1 MTDISRR
8 KFLKST
14 ALTGAGLIVAP
25 SIVPSHVFGANA
37 PSERINVG
45 AIGTGRQSQGFDM
58 PGIMKFEQANMMAVC
73 DLDAHRAQDA
83 KTLVKNFYERRG
95 WNRPE
100 AIVYADYEDLLA
112 NKDIDAVVVCTP
124 DHWHAKIAIDA
135 VRAGK
140 DIYLEKP
147 TSLTVEEGRLMSNA
161 VNASGRVFQLGS
173 QQRSGE
179 QFRMACEFVRSGRI
193 GKLKLVEVRLPGD
206 PAGGNTE
213 EMPIPA
219 GFNYEKW
226 LGSTPYVYYPE
237 DRVHPQ
243 KGYGRPGWLRCEQFG
258 AGMITGWGVHHFDIA
273 HWGMGAEYT
282 GPVEVYGEADFAD
295 NGLWDVHGE
304 YHTEMRYADDVI
316 VRGCTDSKEKPN
328 GIYFEGTDGWIFV
341 CRGNY
346 TVLPSDPKMNTSSS
360 ALQASRPEIITEPL
374 GENEVHLYKSEDQH
388 GNFLDCVK
396 SRALTVS
403 PAEVAHRSCAVCLL
417 QFIAMHLHRKLYW
430 DPIKERFINDDE
442 ANSMLSRPMR
452 APYNIV

>member
-1 MTDISRR
+1 MTKISRR
-8 KFLKST
+8 KFLKSS

-37 PSERINVG
+37 PSEKINIG

-58 PGIMKFEQANMMAVC
+58 PGIMKYDSCNMLAVC
-73 DLDAHRAQDA
+73 DLDLHRAQDA
-83 KTLVKNFYERRG
+83 KKLADTFYERRG
-95 WNRPE
+95 WKHPE
-100 AIVYADYEDLLA
+100 IQVYQDYEDVLN
-112 NKDIDAVVVCTP
+112 NKDIDAVLVCTP

-161 VNASGRVFQLGS
+161 VNASGRVFQLGT
-173 QQRSGE
+173 QQRSTS
-179 QFRMACEFVRSGRI
+179 QFRVACELVRSGRI

-206 PAGGNTE
+206 PSGGRTE
-213 EMPIPA
+213 EMPVPA

-226 LGSTPYVYYPE
+226 LGSTPYVYYTE

-282 GPVEVYGEADFAD
+282 GPVEVFGEADFAD

-304 YHTEMRYADDVI
+304 YHTEMRYADGVI
-316 VRGCTDSKEKPN
+316 VRGCTDSQEKPN

-341 CRGNY
+341 CRGRY
-346 TVLPSDPKMNTSSS
+346 TVLASDPAMNSSS
-360 ALQASRPEIITEPL
+360 QALQASNPDIITEPL
-374 GENEVHLYKSEDQH
+374 GENDVHLYVSEDQH

-403 PAEVAHRSCAVCLL
+403 PAEIAQRSCTVCLL
-417 QFIAMHLHRKLYW
+417 QLIAMHLHRKLYW
-430 DPIKERFINDDE
+430 DPVRERFINDDE